1 MIIGLIRHF
10 KVDFKPTKS
19 IYSADGFAMAMD
31 LYENS
36 PVIRGSIKFN
46 KSDWDVCYCSTIN
59 RAIVTANNIYN
70 GKVIYSDLI
79 VEVPVTP
86 FTKRKIKL
94 PSFIWHLGGRIAW
107 HKNHHSQPEKRSETL
122 IRIKNFLDEISANNY
137 KSVLV
142 VTHGFFMRVLVEQLI
157 KNGYRGKID
166 VRPVNGKLY
175 IFNNG
180 N

>member
-10 KVDFKPTKS
+10 KVDFKPVKR
-19 IYSADGFAMAMD
+19 IYSADDFSRAMD

-36 PVIRGSIKFN
+36 PVILDSIKLSN
-46 KSDWDVCYCSTIN
+46 NNWDVCYCSTIN

-70 GKVIYSDLI
+70 GKIIYTDLI

-86 FTKRKIKL
+86 FTKNKIKL
-94 PSFIWHLGGRIAW
+94 PSFVWHLGGRIAW

-122 IRIKNFLDEISANNY
+122 IRIKSFLDEISGNNY

-157 KNGYRGKID
+157 KNGYKGKID

-175 IFNNG
+175 ILNND